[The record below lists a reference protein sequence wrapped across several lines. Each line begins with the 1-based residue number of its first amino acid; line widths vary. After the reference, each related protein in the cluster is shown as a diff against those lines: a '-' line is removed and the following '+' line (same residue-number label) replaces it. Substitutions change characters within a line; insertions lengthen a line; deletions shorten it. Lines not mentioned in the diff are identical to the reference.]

1 LKLTVD
7 ELAIIEAALGY
18 WLPNQRWSEPAK
30 LLLSMIPSGYHLLE
44 DEPPVKLLELAQTL
58 QCRVTNELDNI
69 EMAED
74 VVGWREGRWRW

>member
-1 LKLTVD
+1 MKLTVD

-30 LLLSMIPSGYHLLE
+30 VLLSMIPNGYHLLE
-44 DEPPVKLLELAQTL
+44 DEPPVKLLELAATL

-74 VVGWREGRWRW
+74 VVEWREGRWR

>member
-30 LLLSMIPSGYHLLE
+30 VLLNMIPNGYHLLE
-44 DEPPVKLLELAQTL
+44 DEPPVKLLELAETL
-58 QCRVTNELDNI
+58 LLGVTSELDII
-69 EMAED
+69 EMAGE
-74 VVGWREGRWRW
+74 VVEWREGRWQ